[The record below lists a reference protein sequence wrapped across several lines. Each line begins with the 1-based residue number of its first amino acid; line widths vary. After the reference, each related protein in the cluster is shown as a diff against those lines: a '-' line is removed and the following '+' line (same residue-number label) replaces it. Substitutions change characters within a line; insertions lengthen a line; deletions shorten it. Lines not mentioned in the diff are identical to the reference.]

1 MQDTDAAARP
11 RRVLM
16 IAPTSFFADYGCHVR
31 IYEQARGLTARG
43 HKVLLCTY
51 HSGRDV
57 PGLSIVRTPALPW
70 RRRIEI
76 GASWHRLL
84 LDFLLLCTAWRA
96 ARRHRPDV
104 IHAFL
109 HEGALIGTLIARLA
123 GVPLLADL
131 QGSLSS
137 EVVEHGTFP
146 PGHRVL
152 GLLRRLE
159 SWVDRQPARLLA
171 NTHHTARWLMEDF
184 GIAPAKVRVVP
195 DVVDTERFAPER
207 LSAEERQGRRQALGI
222 PPDGFLLVYVGLLAP
237 YQGIDLLLHSFAQVA
252 QQIDAY
258 LLVMGFPHMQRYQRQ
273 AEALGIGRRVTF
285 TGPVSYFELPAWLA
299 LGDAAVSLKLSQTE
313 GNVKLLNYMAM
324 GLPVVALDTPVGRE
338 YLGEAGVF
346 IPQGDSQ
353 ALAEVVCRLAREPA
367 ERWALGRRLRERAV
381 VEFPLS
387 RAIDAMEAAYGEVCP
402 APAPML

>member
-1 MQDTDAAARP
+1 MQGNGAAARP

-31 IYEQARGLTARG
+31 IYEQARGLAARG
-43 HKVLLCTY
+43 HEVLLCTY

-84 LDFLLLCTAWRA
+84 LDPLLLGTAWRA
-96 ARRHRPDV
+96 ARRHRPEV

-109 HEGALIGTLIARLA
+109 HEGALIGTPISRLL

-146 PGHRVL
+146 PGHRML
-152 GLLRRLE
+152 NFLRRLE

-184 GIAPAKVRVVP
+184 GIAPARVRVVP
-195 DVVDTERFAPER
+195 DVVDIERFSPGR

-222 PPDGFLLVYVGLLAP
+222 PPDSFLLVYVGLLAP
-237 YQGIDLLLHSFAQVA
+237 YQGIDMLLHSFARAA

-258 LLVMGFPHMQRYQRQ
+258 LLVMGFPHMQRYQRK
-273 AEALGIGRRVTF
+273 AEALGLGRRVIF
-285 TGPVSYFELPAWLA
+285 TGPVSYFELPEWLA

-338 YLGEAGVF
+338 YLGDAGAF
-346 IPQGDSQ
+346 IPQGDGQ

-367 ERWALGRRLRERAV
+367 ERWALGQRLRQRAV
-381 VEFPLS
+381 TGFRLS
-387 RAIDAMEAAYGEVCP
+387 RAVESIEAAYTDVCSCP
-402 APAPML
+402 SAVL

>member
-1 MQDTDAAARP
+1 MLDIGAAARP

-31 IYEQARGLTARG
+31 IYEHARGLTARG
-43 HKVLLCTY
+43 HDVLLCTY

-84 LDFLLLCTAWRA
+84 LDFLLLCTAWRT
-96 ARRHRPDV
+96 ARRRRPDV

-109 HEGALIGTLIARLA
+109 HEGALIGTPISRLL

-137 EVVEHGTFP
+137 EVVEHETFP
-146 PGHRVL
+146 PGHRMI

-159 SWVDRQPARLLA
+159 GWVDKQPARLLA
-171 NTHHTARWLMEDF
+171 NTHHTARWLVDDF
-184 GIAPAKVRVVP
+184 GLAPAQVRVVP
-195 DVVDTERFAPER
+195 DVVDIERFAPGR
-207 LSAEERQGRRQALGI
+207 LSAEERQSRRQALGI
-222 PPDGFLLVYVGLLAP
+222 PSDGFLLVYVGLLAP
-237 YQGIDLLLHSFAQVA
+237 YQGIDMLLHSFAKVTEQV
-252 QQIDAY
+252 DAY
-258 LLVMGFPHMQRYQRQ
+258 LLVMGFPHMQKYQRK
-273 AEALGIGRRVTF
+273 AGALGIGRRVIF
-285 TGPVSYFELPAWLA
+285 TGPVSYFELPEWLA

-338 YLGEAGVF
+338 YLGDAGVF
-346 IPQGDSQ
+346 IPQGDGQ
-353 ALAEVVCRLAREPA
+353 ALAEVVCRLASRPA
-367 ERWALGRRLRERAV
+367 ERWALGQRLRQRAV
-381 VEFPLS
+381 SGFRLS
-387 RAIDAMEAAYGEVCP
+387 RAVESIEAVYAEVCS
-402 APAPML
+402 APIAVL